1 MHEVTQAD
9 VVIVGAGILGLAH
22 AHEALKRGNSV
33 IVIDRDERCLG
44 ASIRNFGFVTVS
56 GLRGG
61 DIWRRAVYSRDEWL
75 NIAPEAG
82 IDIEHRGTWLLV
94 RHPMAWS
101 VAEAFAAT
109 EMGEEVELVDRS
121 QLSLRAPLLDDQE
134 AVGAL
139 YSPHEVRVESVTA
152 IPALTRWLGE
162 RGARFLWGEE
172 VLAAEGGS
180 VWTSTREIR
189 GQRVVLCPG
198 NSLSG
203 IGQEYL
209 APYDITF
216 SKLQML
222 RVVPRSP
229 VRFDAAV
236 MNDLSLARYQGYA
249 DLPEAKAWGEYLDEH
264 EPVLRAAGIHLIAVQ
279 SADGSVVIGDSHDY
293 GNDPDPFSSE
303 AVDRMILDQ
312 FRSTTCVKEVDVISR
327 WVGVYPTAEVD
338 CVIEAPSPQQRIVVV
353 TSGKGASTGFGIAKD
368 VFDAWDGEAA

>member
-172 VLAAEGGS
+172 VLAAEEGS
-180 VWTSTREIR
+180 VWTSIREIR

-249 DLPEAKAWGEYLDEH
+249 DLPEAQAWGDYLDEH